1 MNKKELKELYPKMSE
16 QFMETVN
23 KSVSEGL
30 KDNGKVI
37 KMKKRIFTVLA
48 ATFLIG
54 VSVYASGRAVG
65 VLSTSNSLTEFADAD
80 EIEKRES
87 DIGLDFKHVD
97 EFKNGY
103 MFKKGWITNSS
114 GIDENG
120 VKLDNSKELTMVYS
134 NNKNDM
140 YLIVGPNNTDD
151 GTADREITASS
162 QIYKN
167 LPVDYEMTEQDI
179 EDQKNGVYVFSVGTE
194 EEEVTETEMQFVSW
208 HEDGV
213 NYLIMQY
220 GNEVSLDE
228 MKEMAGEII
237 EAE

>member
-1 MNKKELKELYPKMSE
+1 
-16 QFMETVN
+16 
-23 KSVSEGL
+23 
-30 KDNGKVI
+30 
-37 KMKKRIFTVLA
+37 
-48 ATFLIG
+48 
-54 VSVYASGRAVG
+54 
-65 VLSTSNSLTEFADAD
+65 
-80 EIEKRES
+80 
-87 DIGLDFKHVD
+87 
-97 EFKNGY
+97 
-103 MFKKGWITNSS
+103 
-114 GIDENG
+114 
-120 VKLDNSKELTMVYS
+120 
-134 NNKNDM
+134 M

-162 QIYKN
+162 QMYKN

-194 EEEVTETEMQFVSW
+194 EEEITETEMQFVSW

-213 NYLIMQY
+213 SYLIMQY

>member
-1 MNKKELKELYPKMSE
+1 MNKNELKELYPKMSE

-65 VLSTSNSLTEFADAD
+65 VLSTSNSLTEFTDA
-80 EIEKRES
+80 
-87 DIGLDFKHVD
+87 D

-120 VKLDNSKELTMVYS
+120 VKLDDSKELTMVYS
-134 NNKNDM
+134 KNENDM

-162 QIYKN
+162 QMYKN

-179 EDQKNGVYVFSVGTE
+179 EDQNVDVHAVPQNFKEACERIPRMEAGVQKDTDCRSDEQGT
-194 EEEVTETEMQFVSW
+194 
-208 HEDGV
+208 V
-213 NYLIMQY
+213 NFFCDKCKQ
-220 GNEVSLDE
+220 NCKQRRDE
-228 MKEMAGEII
+228 CPPGSDKH
-237 EAE
+237 